1 MEFGPSAGSPASPPP
16 LSWSM
21 MRSNE
26 DRRTGKDSE
35 RVSSRAARRSALPTP
50 CACGGRCDDSHGA
63 GARGPVTCDWSWL
76 GGHCTASPSGACKAA
91 TASRALLNLSN
102 ESRRGGNELQRSLPL
117 SSAEGSSGACGGV
130 VAGERGIAQVRTA
143 RRPRAPP
150 VEGEGTTARRPWRVR
165 APGRCGSGEEGTRRV
180 KGKPCQV
187 TVFP

>member
-1 MEFGPSAGSPASPPP
+1 
-16 LSWSM
+16 M

-117 SSAEGSSGACGGV
+117 SSAEGSAACGGV
-130 VAGERGIAQVRTA
+130 VAGERGIAQGLHGAPATGAA
-143 RRPRAPP
+143 RGHHCAARETVLCTLVFSQKQKKKRPFGINGLFDSVTKPRQSPKMHSKKH
-150 VEGEGTTARRPWRVR
+150 RS
-165 APGRCGSGEEGTRRV
+165 RCS
-180 KGKPCQV
+180 
-187 TVFP
+187 